1 MSKAWRFVS
10 ICVAIVL
17 AAYFVCFAARAADL
31 ALLKELVFT
40 PKVAVATLFGAA
52 FYALIVPVSAWAWRR
67 LLEVQGEKWRLTKLA
82 VIIGLA
88 QFAKYVPGNVAQHA
102 ARVALSMRSGM
113 RFGPYLA
120 SVAQETVLTV
130 FASLLVGLSTLVLAG
145 RSFSHI
151 SPYAT
156 AGLVVGGVALVAV
169 VAVLSSVRLDSDRL
183 SAHSNRFFKLL
194 GKMGGLPG
202 PSITLSCIL
211 AYSVNYLVIGAGL
224 WLVAQSIDAGG
235 GGLGYML
242 LTSVFSLSWVLGFL
256 VPGAPAG
263 FGAREGV
270 MLVLLQGSADNE
282 TVVAFIMMARVVTM
296 LGDAICL
303 AGSGAA
309 RALSAGSGAGE

>member
-1 MSKAWRFVS
+1 MSKAWRLVS
-10 ICVAIVL
+10 VCFAIVL
-17 AAYFVCFAARAADL
+17 AAYFVYFAVRAADL
-31 ALLKELVFT
+31 ALLKELVLA
-40 PKVAVATLFGAA
+40 PKVAAATLVGSTL
-52 FYALIVPVSAWAWRR
+52 YALIVPVSAWAWRR
-67 LLEVQGEKWRLTKLA
+67 LLEVQGEEWRFSRLA
-82 VIIGLA
+82 VIIGIA

-102 ARVALSMRSGM
+102 ARVTLSMRSGM

-130 FASLLVGLSTLVLAG
+130 FASVLVGISTLVLAG
-145 RSFSHI
+145 RSLSHI

-156 AGLVVGGVALVAV
+156 GGLVVGSVTLVAV
-169 VAVLSSVRLDSDRL
+169 VAVLSSVRLDSDYL
-183 SAHSNRFFKLL
+183 SARSSRIFQLL

-224 WLVAQSIDAGG
+224 WLVAQSIGAG

-282 TVVAFIMMARVVTM
+282 TVVAFILMARVVTM
-296 LGDAICL
+296 LGDVICL
-303 AGSGAA
+303 AASGAA
-309 RALSAGSGAGE
+309 RALSVGSGVGDG